1 MQLAAGAGVKTVN
14 GSETPDFKNNLEI
27 TEIIMEI
34 NDLRDK
40 KGRRKKEEACGK
52 NKVADFNLYHRNGFL
67 WMMRFS
73 GFLFFLVRFTP
84 IHSY

>member
-34 NDLRDK
+34 NDLRDFTH
-40 KGRRKKEEACGK
+40 
-52 NKVADFNLYHRNGFL
+52 DFIIFI
-67 WMMRFS
+67 
-73 GFLFFLVRFTP
+73 LVEFA
-84 IHSY
+84 

>member
-1 MQLAAGAGVKTVN
+1 
-14 GSETPDFKNNLEI
+14 
-27 TEIIMEI
+27 MEI